1 MATQVISQ
9 LDLNKLPLLNVA
21 IEPVETSDD
30 LFSSTYPAASNANRL
45 LMVHHSDNSFEL
57 GGADNEGNGVGFYYC
72 DGKKWFRVP
81 LQSEITSQIS
91 NAITSSIN
99 TLNPVVGA
107 TISGKTLTLT
117 FKDGSTKA
125 FDASY
130 AAATQ
135 SAAGLMS
142 AADKKK
148 LDGIEAQANKITVDS
163 ALSSTSTNP
172 VQNKAI
178 NSALALKVSNS
189 LTVNGHALTGNITLS
204 KGDVGLGNVTNVAAI
219 PLSQKGAANGVATL
233 DSAGKVPTSQL
244 PSYVDDVL
252 ELSGVVSGTTYSG
265 LTAGK
270 LYYNTTSKQ
279 ILTATSATAGTL
291 SDPETGKIYS
301 YIGSNSGIFYTDRI
315 YRWGGTEMVEVSS
328 SPDVAGSNVTIS
340 TPTASS
346 TAPVAGTKTVLNWIT
361 SLAQNIVYLL
371 GNFVI
376 KTRRINAGDGMKG
389 GGTLEKDVI
398 IEHQPKPDTGY
409 EEVTYDSEPEYCVTS
424 VTIDH
429 LGHVASVKKA
439 KLPTYTS
446 VKVFTFWPLDKS
458 GTIQKADHGINNIGS
473 VQAYMGNKQ
482 VICDI
487 TLNSDGSVSW
497 ASDVTLT
504 PGANFMIK
512 IMGY

>member
-57 GGADNEGNGVGFYYC
+57 GGADNEGGGVGFYYC
-72 DGKKWFRVP
+72 DGENWFRVP

-117 FKDGSTKA
+117 FKNGSKKA

-142 AADKKK
+142 AADKTK
-148 LDGIEAQANKITVDS
+148 LDGIETNANKITVDS
-163 ALSSTSTNP
+163 ALSPTSTNP

-204 KGDVGLGNVTNVAAI
+204 KTDLGLGNVTNDAAI

-291 SDPETGKIYS
+291 STPETGKIYA
-301 YIGSNSGIFYTDRI
+301 YIGTSGSGFYTDRI
-315 YRWGGTEMVEVSS
+315 YRWSGSAMVEISS

-346 TAPVAGTKTVLNWIT
+346 TVPAAGTKTVLNWIT

-376 KTRRINAGDGMKG
+376 KTRKVSAGTGLSG
-389 GGTLEKDVI
+389 GGTLEADRTI
-398 IEHQPKPDTGY
+398 SHQAKPTSGSDAGGSGNYVTG
-409 EEVTYDSEPEYCVTS
+409 
-424 VTIDH
+424 VTIDS
-429 LGHVASVKKA
+429 LGHVVSTTKAS
-439 KLPTYTS
+439 LPTYTS
-446 VKVFTFWPLDKS
+446 VKVYTSGALTGTS
-458 GTIQKADHGINNIGS
+458 GTIEKATHNISVIGS
-473 VQAYMGNKQ
+473 VQAFMGNKQ

-497 ASDVTLT
+497 ASGVALT
-504 PGANFMIK
+504 SGSNFIIK
-512 IMGY
+512 IMGC

>member
-30 LFSSTYPAASNANRL
+30 LFSSTYPAASNKDRL
-45 LMVHHSDNSFEL
+45 LMVHHSDNSFTK
-57 GGADNEGNGVGFYYC
+57 GGADNEGGGVGFYYC

-81 LQSEITSQIS
+81 LQSEISSQIS
-91 NAITSSIN
+91 NAITDSIN

-117 FKDGSTKA
+117 FKNGSTKE
-125 FDASY
+125 FNASY

-142 AADKKK
+142 AADKTK
-148 LDGIEAQANKITVDS
+148 LDGIETNANKITVDS
-163 ALSSTSTNP
+163 ALSPTSTNP

-204 KGDVGLGNVTNVAAI
+204 KTDLGLGNVTNVAAI

-252 ELSGVVSGTTYSG
+252 EIAGVVSGTSYSG
-265 LTAGK
+265 LTSGK
-270 LYYNTTSKQ
+270 LYYNKTSNK

-301 YIGSNSGIFYTDRI
+301 YIGSNSGIFYTNRI

-346 TAPVAGTKTVLNWIT
+346 TVPAAGTKTVLDWIT

-376 KTRRINAGDGMKG
+376 KTRKVSAGTGLSG
-389 GGTLEKDVI
+389 GGTLEADRTI
-398 IEHQPKPDTGY
+398 SHQAKPTSGSDAGGSGNYVTG
-409 EEVTYDSEPEYCVTS
+409 
-424 VTIDH
+424 VTIDS
-429 LGHVASVKKA
+429 LGHVVSTTKAS
-439 KLPTYTS
+439 LPTYTS
-446 VKVFTFWPLDKS
+446 VKVYTSGALTGTS
-458 GTIQKADHGINNIGS
+458 GTIAKATHNISTIGS
-473 VQAYMGNKQ
+473 VQAFMGNKQ

-497 ASDVTLT
+497 ASGVTLT
-504 PGANFMIK
+504 SGSNFIIK
-512 IMGY
+512 IMGF

>member
-21 IEPVETSDD
+21 IEPVETSND

-45 LMVHHSDNSFEL
+45 LMVHHSDNSFTM
-57 GGADNEGNGVGFYYC
+57 GGADDEGGGVGFYYC
-72 DGKKWFRVP
+72 DGVSWFRVP

-219 PLSQKGAANGVATL
+219 PLSQRGAANGVATL

-340 TPTASS
+340 TPAASS
-346 TAPVAGTKTVLNWIT
+346 TAPAAGTKTVLNWIT

-376 KTRRINAGDGMKG
+376 KTRKVSAGTGLSG
-389 GGTLEKDVI
+389 GGTLEADMTISHQAKPTSGGSDAGGSGHFVTGVI
-398 IEHQPKPDTGY
+398 I
-409 EEVTYDSEPEYCVTS
+409 DS
-424 VTIDH
+424 
-429 LGHVASVKKA
+429 LGHVIGTTKGN
-439 KLPTYTS
+439 LPTS
-446 VKVFTFWPLDKS
+446 VKVYTSGALTGTS
-458 GTIQKADHGINNIGS
+458 GTIEKDTHRINNIGS

-497 ASDVTLT
+497 ASGVALT
-504 PGANFMIK
+504 SGSNFIIK